1 MAEETLLKSFSLG
14 QRLAGAI
21 VLGLIAWPLGT
32 ELERSAAMGNNPQLN
47 VSILLSFALVGLIAT
62 PYITKLAAKIIISS
76 SQSVPSS
83 KIFASTIG
91 LTSGLVVAILI
102 SVPLSRLTDWP
113 GVWLPIILTL
123 LFAIIGGA
131 IAVNREEDLL
141 SLFPQLQNSSSSGGK
156 SNSKMVLDTSAII
169 DGRIADISHTGFVPG
184 QFVIPTFILDE
195 LRHIADSSDSVRRN
209 RGRRGLEMLNKLRKD
224 SDSPVQ
230 VLDVDRWEGQEVDA
244 KLVLLAKSLH
254 APIVTTDF
262 NLNRIAEIQDV
273 HVLNVNEL
281 ANALKS
287 VVLPGEE
294 MELSVIQEGKESG
307 QGVGF
312 LDDGTM
318 VVVEGG
324 RRFLDKT
331 VDVSVTRVLQTA
343 AGRLIFAQPTAS

>member
-1 MAEETLLKSFSLG
+1 MAEESLLNSFSLG

-21 VLGLIAWPLGT
+21 LFGLIAWPLVA
-32 ELERSAAMGNNPQLN
+32 ELERSLTLGNNSQFRI
-47 VSILLSFALVGLIAT
+47 VILLSSALIGLITT
-62 PYITKLAAKIIISS
+62 PYLTKLVAKIITSS

-83 KIFASTIG
+83 KILASTIG
-91 LTSGLVVAILI
+91 LISGLVVAILI

-123 LFAIIGGA
+123 LFAIIGAA

-141 SLFPQLQNSSSSGGK
+141 SLFPQLQSLSSTGG
-156 SNSKMVLDTSAII
+156 KMVLDTSAII

-184 QFVIPTFILDE
+184 EFIIPTFILDE

-224 SDSPVQ
+224 SSTAVQ
-230 VLDVDRWEGQEVDA
+230 VVDVDRWEGQEVDTR
-244 KLVLLAKSLH
+244 LVLLAKSLRV
-254 APIVTTDF
+254 PIVTTDF
-262 NLNRIAEIQDV
+262 NLNRVAEIQDV

-307 QGVGF
+307 QGIGF

-324 RRFLDKT
+324 RRFLDRT
-331 VDVSVTRVLQTA
+331 VYVSVTRVLQTA
-343 AGRLIFAQPTAS
+343 AGRLVFAHPIAG

>member
-1 MAEETLLKSFSLG
+1 MAEEPLLNSFSLG

-21 VLGLIAWPLGT
+21 LFGLIAWPLWA
-32 ELERSAAMGNNPQLN
+32 ELKRSLAPGNDPQL
-47 VSILLSFALVGLIAT
+47 SILVLLSSVLLGLIAT
-62 PYITKLAAKIIISS
+62 PYLTRLAAKIITSS

-83 KIFASTIG
+83 KILASTIG
-91 LTSGLVVAILI
+91 LISGLVVAILI

-131 IAVNREEDLL
+131 IAINREEDLL
-141 SLFPQLQNSSSSGGK
+141 SLFPRLQNSSSNAGK
-156 SNSKMVLDTSAII
+156 SNGKMVLDTSAII

-184 QFVIPTFILDE
+184 EFIIPTFILDE

-224 SDSPVQ
+224 SSTPVQ
-230 VLDVDRWEGQEVDA
+230 VVDVDRWEGQEVDA
-244 KLVLLAKSLH
+244 RLVLLAKSLR

-262 NLNRIAEIQDV
+262 NLNRVAEIQDV

-324 RRFLDKT
+324 RRFLDRT

-343 AGRLIFAQPTAS
+343 AGRLIFAQPIAT

>member
-21 VLGLIAWPLGT
+21 FLGLIAWPLGT

-47 VSILLSFALVGLIAT
+47 VAILLSFALVGLIAT

-83 KIFASTIG
+83 KILASTIG

-102 SVPLSRLTDWP
+102 SVPFSRLTDWP

-141 SLFPQLQNSSSSGGK
+141 SLFPQLQNSSSSERK

-184 QFVIPTFILDE
+184 QFIIPTFILDE

-230 VLDVDRWEGQEVDA
+230 VLDVDRSEGQEVDA
-244 KLVLLAKSLH
+244 KLVLLAKSLD

-343 AGRLIFAQPTAS
+343 AGRLIFAQTTAI